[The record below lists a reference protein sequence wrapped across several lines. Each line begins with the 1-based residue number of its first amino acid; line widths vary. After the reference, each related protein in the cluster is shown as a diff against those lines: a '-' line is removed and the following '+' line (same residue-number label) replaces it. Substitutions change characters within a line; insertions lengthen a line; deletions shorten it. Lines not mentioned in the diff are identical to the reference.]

1 MALRARTRL
10 LLAALAGAVVLLL
23 PGGAVEARVLL
34 SLDDFG
40 AVGDGIANDT
50 QAFVDAWK
58 SACATGGTT
67 YLNVPAGRS
76 YQIWPVTLAGPCR
89 GEIKLLISGNIIAPE
104 DPEEWWD
111 GDQGR
116 WLHFRGVGDLSL
128 SGGGIVDGRG
138 QQWWAGSCEDENCTT
153 YRPYDVAPMALHF
166 EGCRDVS
173 VKGITV
179 QNGQRQ
185 HLVFTRCHDVEA
197 NYLRVTSP
205 EYSPGTV
212 GVLVVSSTDVHIK
225 HDLFSVGG
233 DCVSIVGNSSD
244 IRVKAVSCGPGLGI
258 SIGGLGENQSNDRI
272 HKIKMDTMLLSNTKN
287 GVRIKTY
294 KNGCGFARKVKFA
307 HIMMRNVANPIVID
321 QHCYSASNS
330 NRGTPCG
337 TPNVSAVAVEKI
349 KYIDITGTS
358 ATERAVTFA
367 CSDAMPCRRLYLDG
381 VNLKTAGGGSTSAY
395 CHQAFGKHVGD
406 VLPESCLIKE
416 KEDKFIQ
423 LHAPTAGTPQG
434 DTEDEED
441 DDW

>member
-1 MALRARTRL
+1 MALRAGTPL
-10 LLAALAGAVVLLL
+10 LLAALAGAVALLL
-23 PGGAVEARVLL
+23 PGAVEARVLL

-58 SACATGGTT
+58 AACATGGTT
-67 YLNVPAGRS
+67 YLNVPAGKS

-89 GEIKLLISGNIIAPE
+89 GEIKLMISGNIIAPE
-104 DPEEWWD
+104 DPEDWSD

-138 QQWWAGSCEDENCTT
+138 QQWWAGSCEDENCTS
-153 YRPYDVAPMALHF
+153 YRPYEVAPMALHF
-166 EGCRDVS
+166 EDCRDVS

-179 QNGQRQ
+179 QNSQRQ

-197 NYLRVTSP
+197 YYLRVTSP
-205 EYSPGTV
+205 EYSHGTV

-233 DCVSIVGNSSD
+233 DCVSIAGNSSD
-244 IRVKAVSCGPGLGI
+244 IRLRAISCGPGLGI
-258 SIGGLGENQSNDRI
+258 STGGLGENQSNDRI
-272 HKIKMDTMLLSNTKN
+272 HKIKMDNMLLSNTKN
-287 GVRIKTY
+287 GLRIKTY
-294 KNGCGFARKVKFA
+294 ENGCGYARKVKFA
-307 HIMMRNVANPIVID
+307 HITMRNVANPIVID
-321 QHCYSASNS
+321 QHYSASNS

-337 TPNVSAVAVEKI
+337 TPNGSVVAVEKI

-367 CSDAMPCRRLYLDG
+367 CSDAMPCKHLYLDG

-406 VLPESCLIKE
+406 VLPVSCLGKE
-416 KEDKFIQ
+416 KEDEFIQ
-423 LHAPTAGTPQG
+423 LQAPTAGTPQG

>member
-1 MALRARTRL
+1 MAVRARTPL
-10 LLAALAGAVVLLL
+10 LLAALAGAVALLL
-23 PGGAVEARVLL
+23 PGAVEARVLL

-58 SACATGGTT
+58 AACATGGTI
-67 YLNVPAGRS
+67 YLNVPAGKS

-89 GEIKLLISGNIIAPE
+89 GEIKLMISGNIIAPE
-104 DPEEWWD
+104 DPEEWSD

-116 WLHFRGVGDLSL
+116 WLHFWGVGDLSL
-128 SGGGIVDGRG
+128 SGSGIVDGRG

-166 EGCRDVS
+166 EDCRDVS

-179 QNGQRQ
+179 QNSQRQ

-205 EYSPGTV
+205 EYSHGTV

-244 IRVKAVSCGPGLGI
+244 IRLRAISCGPGLGI
-258 SIGGLGENQSNDRI
+258 SIGGLGEKQSNHMV
-272 HKIKMDTMLLSNTKN
+272 HKIKMDTMFISNTKN
-287 GVRIKTY
+287 GVSIKTY
-294 KNGCGFARKVKFA
+294 ENGCGFACKVKFA

-337 TPNVSAVAVEKI
+337 TPNGSAVAVEKI

-367 CSDAMPCRRLYLDG
+367 CSNAMPCKHLYLDG
-381 VNLKTAGGGSTSAY
+381 VNLRTAGGGSTSAY
-395 CHQAFGKHVGD
+395 CYQAFGKHVGD
-406 VLPESCLIKE
+406 VLPESCLGKE
-416 KEDKFIQ
+416 KEDFVQ
-423 LHAPTAGTPQG
+423 LQAPTAGTRQG

>member
-1 MALRARTRL
+1 MALRARAPL
-10 LLAALAGAVVLLL
+10 LLAALAGAVALLL
-23 PGGAVEARVLL
+23 LGGAVEARVLL

-40 AVGDGIANDT
+40 AAGDGIANDT

-58 SACATGGTT
+58 AACATGGTT
-67 YLNVPAGRS
+67 YLNVPAGKS

-89 GEIKLLISGNIIAPE
+89 GEIKLMISGNIIAPE

-116 WLHFRGVGDLSL
+116 WLHFRGVSDLSL

-138 QQWWAGSCEDENCTT
+138 QQWWAGSCDDENCTS
-153 YRPYDVAPMALHF
+153 YRPYEVAPMALHF
-166 EGCRDVS
+166 EDCRDVS

-179 QNGQRQ
+179 QNSQRQ

-205 EYSPGTV
+205 EYSHGTV

-244 IRVKAVSCGPGLGI
+244 IRLRAISCGPGLGI

-287 GVRIKTY
+287 GLRIKTY
-294 KNGCGFARKVKFA
+294 ENGCGYARKVKFA
-307 HIMMRNVANPIVID
+307 HITMRNVANPIVID
-321 QHCYSASNS
+321 QHYSASNS

-337 TPNVSAVAVEKI
+337 TPNASAVAVEKI

-395 CHQAFGKHVGD
+395 CYQAFGKHVGD
-406 VLPESCLIKE
+406 VLPESCLGKE
-416 KEDKFIQ
+416 KEDEFIQ
-423 LHAPTAGTPQG
+423 LQAPTAGTPQG
-434 DTEDEED
+434 DTEDKEED
-441 DDW
+441 DW

>member
-1 MALRARTRL
+1 MALRARTPL
-10 LLAALAGAVVLLL
+10 LLAALAGAVALLL
-23 PGGAVEARVLL
+23 PGAVEAHVLL

-58 SACATGGTT
+58 AACATGGTT
-67 YLNVPAGRS
+67 YLNVPAGKY

-89 GEIKLLISGNIIAPE
+89 GEIKLMISGNIIAPE
-104 DPEEWWD
+104 DPEEWSD

-116 WLHFRGVGDLSL
+116 WLHFWGVADLSL

-166 EGCRDVS
+166 EDCRDVS

-179 QNGQRQ
+179 QNSQRQ

-205 EYSPGTV
+205 EYSHGTV
-212 GVLVVSSTDVHIK
+212 GVLVVSSTDVHVK

-244 IRVKAVSCGPGLGI
+244 IRLRAISCGPGLGI
-258 SIGGLGENQSNDRI
+258 SIGGLGEKQSNHMI
-272 HKIKMDTMLLSNTKN
+272 HKMKMDTMFISNTKN
-287 GVRIKTY
+287 GVSIKTY
-294 KNGCGFARKVKFA
+294 ENGCGFARKVKFA

-321 QHCYSASNS
+321 QHYSASNS

-337 TPNVSAVAVEKI
+337 TPNGSAVAVEKI
-349 KYIDITGTS
+349 KYIDIAGTS
-358 ATERAVTFA
+358 ATERAITFA
-367 CSDAMPCRRLYLDG
+367 CSDAMPCKHLYLDG
-381 VNLKTAGGGSTSAY
+381 VNLKTVGGGSTSAY
-395 CHQAFGKHVGD
+395 CYQAFGKHTGN
-406 VLPESCLIKE
+406 VLPESCLGKE
-416 KEDKFIQ
+416 KEDFVQ
-423 LHAPTAGTPQG
+423 LQAPTAGTRQG

-441 DDW
+441 DD

>member
-1 MALRARTRL
+1 MALRARTPL
-10 LLAALAGAVVLLL
+10 LLAALAGAVALLL

-40 AVGDGIANDT
+40 AAGDGIANDT

-58 SACATGGTT
+58 AACATGGTT
-67 YLNVPAGRS
+67 YLNVPAGKS

-89 GEIKLLISGNIIAPE
+89 GEIKLMISGNIIAPE

-116 WLHFRGVGDLSL
+116 WLHFRGVSDLSL

-138 QQWWAGSCEDENCTT
+138 QQWWAGSCDDENCTS
-153 YRPYDVAPMALHF
+153 YRPYEVAPMALHF
-166 EGCRDVS
+166 EDCRDVS

-179 QNGQRQ
+179 QNSQRQ

-205 EYSPGTV
+205 EYSHGTV

-244 IRVKAVSCGPGLGI
+244 IRLRAISCGPGLGI

-272 HKIKMDTMLLSNTKN
+272 HKIKMDNMLLSNTKN
-287 GVRIKTY
+287 GLRIKTY
-294 KNGCGFARKVKFA
+294 ENGCGYARKVKFA
-307 HIMMRNVANPIVID
+307 HITMRNVANPIVID
-321 QHCYSASNS
+321 QHYSASNS

-337 TPNVSAVAVEKI
+337 TPNASAVAVEKI

-395 CHQAFGKHVGD
+395 CYQAFGKHVGD
-406 VLPESCLIKE
+406 VLPESCLGKE
-416 KEDKFIQ
+416 KEDEFIQ
-423 LHAPTAGTPQG
+423 LQAPTAGKPQG
-434 DTEDEED
+434 DTEDKEED
-441 DDW
+441 DW